1 MAQMTDLRP
10 SAVALLQP
18 DDAAAPLR
26 WFAST
31 LAAFGLLAAAVT
43 RDAAV
48 GALGAV
54 AARFVRR
61 HPGSR

>member
-18 DDAAAPLR
+18 DDAATPLR
-26 WFAST
+26 WFASM
-31 LAAFGLLAAAVT
+31 LAAFGLLAAAVV
-43 RDAAV
+43 RDAV
-48 GALGAV
+48 GAA

-61 HPGSR
+61 HPGPR